1 MEPLSFHIEDEHL
14 IGKQEE
20 QDLAAAQEKLQDGT
34 GAGSEWTGWVKGPK
48 AVNASWWS
56 DLQSAADSIRQHA
69 EILVVIGVGG
79 SYLGA
84 RAAIEALQPLLPAS
98 DRGVEVVY
106 AGHHLSMA
114 ALVALR
120 ERLRGKRFSINVISK
135 SGTTL
140 EPALAFRYLRAWR
153 REGMLTGCPE
163 DQIYITT
170 DAGPSVLRK
179 LANEKGYQTLI
190 VPDDIGGRYSVM
202 TPVGFLPMAAAGIDI
217 ESMVAGA
224 EKARRDAETDGGTAG
239 QYAMWRLAHYRS
251 GKKIEI
257 LAHYEPGLDKWGSWW
272 QQLFGESEG
281 KNGKGIFPVSSGFTT
296 DLHALGQY
304 IQEGERHLIETH
316 LFVKQPV
323 VEEPVPS
330 GAGVSDG
337 LDYLESWPHMHAIN
351 EKAYAGTVAAH
362 RSGKVPVARL
372 EWKQWD
378 AYHLGYTFYFFQ
390 YACGLGGYMLGVN
403 PFDQPGVE
411 AYKQH
416 MFQLLG
422 KFQ

>member
-1 MEPLSFHIEDEHL
+1 MQALSFHIEDQHI
-14 IGKQEE
+14 IGDPEE
-20 QDLAAAQEKLQDGT
+20 QDLALAHQKLQEGT
-34 GAGSEWTGWVKGPK
+34 GAGREWTGWVKGPR
-48 AVNASWWS
+48 AINAAWWS
-56 DLQSAADSIRQHA
+56 ELESAAESIRQHS

-98 DRGVEVVY
+98 ERGVEVLY

-114 ALVALR
+114 SLVALR
-120 ERLRGKRFSINVISK
+120 ERLKGKRFSINVISK

-153 REGMLTGCPE
+153 REGILTGCPE

-179 LANEKGYQTLI
+179 LANEKGYQTFI

-202 TPVGFLPMAAAGIDI
+202 TPVGLLPMSAAGINI
-217 ESMVAGA
+217 AELVAGA
-224 EKARRDAETDGGTAG
+224 EKARTDAETERGGQAG
-239 QYAMWRLAHYRS
+239 RYAMWRQAQYRN
-251 GKKIEI
+251 GKKIEL
-257 LAHYEPGLDKWGSWW
+257 LAHYEPGLEKFGAWW

-281 KNGKGIFPVSSGFTT
+281 KNGKGIFPVSTGFTT

-304 IQEGERHLIETH
+304 IQEGERHLFETH
-316 LFVKQPV
+316 LFVQQPAV
-323 VEEPVPS
+323 DESIPK
-330 GAGVSDG
+330 ADGVADG
-337 LDYLESWPHMHAIN
+337 LDYLETWPHMHAIN
-351 EKAYAGTVAAH
+351 EKAFAGTIAAH
-362 RSGKVPVARL
+362 RAGEVPVACM
-372 EWKQWD
+372 EWNAWD
-378 AYHLGYTFYFFQ
+378 AYHLGYAFYFFQ
-390 YACGLGGYMLGVN
+390 YACALGGYILGVN

-416 MFQLLG
+416 MFSLLG
-422 KFQ
+422 K